1 MSIKGEDVRDDL
13 GLKSTLFDITAERS
27 QVASAGR
34 SLPSS
39 PTRFQISGS
48 GNGHGIGLSQY
59 GAYELAKQNWSYQQ
73 ILLHYYTGVALAK
86 IQVK

>member
-1 MSIKGEDVRDDL
+1 M
-13 GLKSTLFDITAERS
+13 FDIEAERS

-34 SLPSS
+34 NIPSS

-59 GAYELAKQNWSYQQ
+59 GAYELAKQNWTYQQ
-73 ILLHYYTGVALAK
+73 ILLHYYTGATLAK
-86 IQVK
+86 IQVQ